1 MTQDIQADFFNL
13 IRERQS
19 IRSYDPRV
27 TISEK
32 ELRAILE
39 DAVLAPSSS
48 NLQPWRF
55 IVVND
60 PAVKEKLM
68 PIANNQQ
75 QVVDSAATIIV
86 LGDKEAYKRA
96 DEIYDRSVELGMP
109 QASRDAYVPR
119 MLEYYR
125 TMSEETAR
133 STAEIDG
140 GLVSMQLMLAAK
152 ARGYD
157 SVPMGGFSH
166 ERLIEE
172 FKIPSHLIPVMLI
185 SIGKAAKP
193 GLPKSRLPLDRVT
206 YWNSLTQE

>member
-1 MTQDIQADFFNL
+1 MTQDIQANFFNL

-19 IRSYDPRV
+19 IRSYDPSV
-27 TISEK
+27 TISEE
-32 ELRAILE
+32 ELKAILE

-60 PAVKEKLM
+60 PAVKETLK

-109 QASRDAYVPR
+109 QEARDAYVPR

-172 FKIPSHLIPVMLI
+172 FKIPSHLVPVMLI

-193 GLPKSRLPLDRVT
+193 GLPKSRMPLDRVT
-206 YWNSLTQE
+206 YWNALTQE